1 MLQLQLFAWSG
12 ELENLY
18 TSAPLLNLVVIY
30 SFDRYQGIL
39 DRLSGLNTLL
49 LGVNR
54 ESLVLVFRQEKFYQ
68 FNTKDT

>member
-18 TSAPLLNLVVIY
+18 TSAHLLNLVVIY

-49 LGVNR
+49 LGVNQ
-54 ESLVLVFRQEKFYQ
+54 ESLVLIFRQEKFFQ